1 MSEDSVT
8 TVQAL
13 HQPAQGDWQ
22 SYTQYAAICSTQYDT
37 QEGIADCRRR
47 LALAYLGKN
56 ARLGGRLFHASEP
69 SILTADWLLQMT
81 QHNQLRR
88 DTLYPWLAAA
98 LQELESA
105 ARRPGASRI
114 AALQK
119 LAALNVENR
128 AQRPPPQAQ
137 LQRLSTRLPRVAEI
151 DLGAVPAP

>member
-1 MSEDSVT
+1 MSEDSMAT
-8 TVQAL
+8 AHAP
-13 HQPAQGDWQ
+13 HQQAQGDWQ
-22 SYTQYAAICSTQYDT
+22 SYAQYAAICSTQHET

-69 SILTADWLLQMT
+69 SILTIDWLLQMT
-81 QHNQLRR
+81 HRNQLRR

-105 ARRPGASRI
+105 ARRPGANRI

-128 AQRPPPQAQ
+128 AQRPSSQAQ
-137 LQRLSTRLPRVAEI
+137 L
-151 DLGAVPAP
+151 